1 MNCCTLE
8 STNKFFN
15 TQAGSML
22 RRFKR
27 RGLRVKQRL
36 LVQGIRRS
44 GLTPSDILEIGC
56 GVGALH
62 LTLLQDGAAAATGI
76 DISEKMIAAA
86 RQLAAELRLH
96 QRTRYQ
102 QGDFLDLQESL
113 AAADITIL
121 DKVICCYPEA
131 QPLIAAAAAKTRQLF
146 AVSYPR
152 PSRFAKLAFRL
163 LLVGLKLLRIKFH
176 PYYHPPGQ
184 IEEWIRAQGF
194 EKEFDERTLIWAV
207 QVYHRRV

>member
-1 MNCCTLE
+1 
-8 STNKFFN
+8 
-15 TQAGSML
+15 ML

-27 RGLRVKQRL
+27 RGLRVEQRL
-36 LVQGIRRS
+36 LVEGIRRR
-44 GLTPSDILEIGC
+44 GLPYHDILEIGC

-62 LTLLQDGAAAATGI
+62 LTLLQDSAATAIGI

-86 RQLAAELRLH
+86 RQLATELRLH
-96 QRTRYQ
+96 QRTRYH
-102 QGDFLDLQESL
+102 QGDFLDLHESL
-113 AAADITIL
+113 TAADVTIL

-131 QPLIAAAAAKTRQLF
+131 QPLIAASAAKTRQLF

-163 LLVGLKLLRIKFH
+163 LLAGLKLLRIKFH

-207 QVYHRRV
+207 QVYHRRA

>member
-27 RGLRVKQRL
+27 RGLRVEQRL

-113 AAADITIL
+113 SMVL
-121 DKVICCYPEA
+121 
-131 QPLIAAAAAKTRQLF
+131 
-146 AVSYPR
+146 
-152 PSRFAKLAFRL
+152 
-163 LLVGLKLLRIKFH
+163 
-176 PYYHPPGQ
+176 
-184 IEEWIRAQGF
+184 
-194 EKEFDERTLIWAV
+194 
-207 QVYHRRV
+207 